1 MIIYLAGGMR
11 DGWQELFSELLK
23 EHELLDPR
31 SWSDPDPAVYTAR
44 DLEAI
49 RRCDVVL
56 AYMSSSN
63 PSGFGMSVEIG
74 FAYGLGKKI
83 VFVDHI
89 KNDWRSQYL
98 GMHRQMADVVC
109 DSVFDAVKE
118 ILADA

>member
-89 KNDWRSQYL
+89 KNDWRSQYF